1 MKLGSHNTMTYLRP
15 KVFWQRLLPF
25 IGRCQSVDYKV
36 QHSLGAVGYDLRL
49 FWDSD
54 GQLEYRHG
62 FLRFS
67 ADNIDEILSYAES
80 NNIIVRVLLEVRSYN
95 NGLIG
100 NIDELRSRFKAY
112 CSEIEEKYPSILFFG
127 GQESGSGEKLYTF
140 KSDTGDL
147 AIEELHSSV
156 TSLFKSNNKFLR
168 MIDDLFPII
177 YSLIKNEKN
186 IRAYQNNKD
195 KENTYLYVDY
205 IEVQ

>member
-49 FWDSD
+49 FWDDD
-54 GQLEYRHG
+54 GKLEYRHG
-62 FLRFS
+62 FLRFP
-67 ADNIDEILSYAES
+67 ADNIDEVLSYAES

-95 NGLIG
+95 KVLIG

-112 CSEIEEKYPSILFFG
+112 CSEIEKKYPSILFFG

-140 KSDTGDL
+140 KTETSGLVID
-147 AIEELHSSV
+147 ELHSSV

-186 IRAYQNNKD
+186 INSYRNNKE

-205 IEVQ
+205 IEIQ

>member
-25 IGRCQSVDYKV
+25 VGRCQSVDYKV

-49 FWDSD
+49 FWGDD
-54 GQLEYRHG
+54 GKLEYRHG
-62 FLRFS
+62 FLRFP
-67 ADNIDEILSYAES
+67 ADNIDEVLSYAES

-95 NGLIG
+95 KLLIS

-140 KSDTGDL
+140 KNDMGNL

-156 TSLFKSNNKFLR
+156 TSLFKSHNKFLR

-205 IEVQ
+205 IEIQ

>member
-25 IGRCQSVDYKV
+25 IGRCQSVNYKV

-62 FLRFS
+62 VLRFS
-67 ADNIDEILSYAES
+67 ADNIDEVLSYAES

-95 NGLIG
+95 KGLIG

>member
-54 GQLEYRHG
+54 GKLEYRHG
-62 FLRFS
+62 FLRFP
-67 ADNIDEILSYAES
+67 ADNIDEVLSYAES

-95 NGLIG
+95 KGLIG
-100 NIDELRSRFKAY
+100 NMDELRSRFKAY

-140 KSDTGDL
+140 KTDTGDL

-156 TSLFKSNNKFLR
+156 TSLFKSHNKFLR

-186 IRAYQNNKD
+186 INSYRNNKD

-205 IEVQ
+205 VEIQ

>member
-67 ADNIDEILSYAES
+67 ADNIDEVLSYAES

-95 NGLIG
+95 KPLIS

-112 CSEIEEKYPSILFFG
+112 CSEIEKKYPSIIFFG
-127 GQESGSGEKLYTF
+127 GQETSSGEKLYTF
-140 KSDTGDL
+140 KNETRVLVID
-147 AIEELHSSV
+147 ELHSSV

-186 IRAYQNNKD
+186 ISSYRNNKEKD
-195 KENTYLYVDY
+195 NTYLYVDY
-205 IEVQ
+205 IEIQ

>member
-25 IGRCQSVDYKV
+25 VGRCQSVDYKV

-49 FWDSD
+49 FWDDD
-54 GQLEYRHG
+54 GKLEYRHG
-62 FLRFS
+62 FLRFP
-67 ADNIDEILSYAES
+67 ADNIDEVLSYAES

-95 NGLIG
+95 KLLVS
-100 NIDELRSRFKAY
+100 NIDGLRSRFKAY
-112 CSEIEEKYPSILFFG
+112 CSNIEKKYPSILFFG

-140 KSDTGDL
+140 KTETSGL
-147 AIEELHSSV
+147 AIDELHSSV

-186 IRAYQNNKD
+186 ISSYRNNKEKD
-195 KENTYLYVDY
+195 NTYLYVDY
-205 IEVQ
+205 IEIQ

>member
-49 FWDSD
+49 FWDDD
-54 GQLEYRHG
+54 GKLEYRHG
-62 FLRFS
+62 FLRFP
-67 ADNIDEILSYAES
+67 ADNIDEVLSYAES
-80 NNIIVRVLLEVRSYN
+80 NNIIVRVLLEARSYN
-95 NGLIG
+95 KPLIS

-112 CSEIEEKYPSILFFG
+112 CSEIEKKYPSILFFG

-140 KSDTGDL
+140 KNDTGNL

-156 TSLFKSNNKFLR
+156 TSLFKSHNKFLR

-205 IEVQ
+205 IEIQ

>member
-36 QHSLGAVGYDLRL
+36 QHSLGADGYDLRL
-49 FWDSD
+49 FWDDD
-54 GQLEYRHG
+54 GKLEYRHG
-62 FLRFS
+62 FLRFP
-67 ADNIDEILSYAES
+67 ADNIDEVLSYAES
-80 NNIIVRVLLEVRSYN
+80 NNIIVRVLLEVLSYN
-95 NGLIG
+95 KVLIG

-112 CSEIEEKYPSILFFG
+112 CSEIEEKYPSSLFFG

>member
-67 ADNIDEILSYAES
+67 ADNIDEVLSYAES

-95 NGLIG
+95 KGLIG

-156 TSLFKSNNKFLR
+156 TSLFKSHNKFLR

-186 IRAYQNNKD
+186 INSYRNNKD

-205 IEVQ
+205 VEIQ

>member
-49 FWDSD
+49 FWDDD
-54 GQLEYRHG
+54 GKLEYRHG
-62 FLRFS
+62 FLRFP
-67 ADNIDEILSYAES
+67 ADNIDEVLSYAES

-95 NGLIG
+95 KGLIG

-112 CSEIEEKYPSILFFG
+112 CSEIEEKYPSIIFFG

-156 TSLFKSNNKFLR
+156 TSLFKSHNKFLR

-205 IEVQ
+205 IEIQ

>member
-49 FWDSD
+49 FWDDD
-54 GQLEYRHG
+54 GKLEYRHG
-62 FLRFS
+62 FLRFP
-67 ADNIDEILSYAES
+67 ADNIDEVLSYAEL

-95 NGLIG
+95 KPLIS

-112 CSEIEEKYPSILFFG
+112 CSDIEKKYPSIIFFG

-140 KSDTGDL
+140 KNETSGLVID
-147 AIEELHSSV
+147 ELHSSV
-156 TSLFKSNNKFLR
+156 TSLFKSHNKFLR

-186 IRAYQNNKD
+186 INSYRNNKEKD
-195 KENTYLYVDY
+195 NTYLYVDY
-205 IEVQ
+205 VEIQ

>member
-54 GQLEYRHG
+54 GKLEYRHG

-67 ADNIDEILSYAES
+67 ADNIDEVLSYAES

-95 NGLIG
+95 KGLIG

>member
-49 FWDSD
+49 FWGDD
-54 GQLEYRHG
+54 GKLEYRHG
-62 FLRFS
+62 FLRFP
-67 ADNIDEILSYAES
+67 ADNIDEVLSYAES

-95 NGLIG
+95 KPLIS

-140 KSDTGDL
+140 KNDTGNL

-156 TSLFKSNNKFLR
+156 TSLFKSHNKFLR

-186 IRAYQNNKD
+186 IRAYQSNKD

-205 IEVQ
+205 VEVQ

>member
-49 FWDSD
+49 FWDD
-54 GQLEYRHG
+54 YGKLEYRHG
-62 FLRFS
+62 FLRFP
-67 ADNIDEILSYAES
+67 ADNIDEVLSYAEL

-95 NGLIG
+95 KPLIS

-140 KSDTGDL
+140 KNDTGNL

-156 TSLFKSNNKFLR
+156 TSLFKSHNKFLR

-205 IEVQ
+205 VEVQ

>member
-49 FWDSD
+49 FWDDD
-54 GQLEYRHG
+54 GKLEYRHG
-62 FLRFS
+62 FLRFP
-67 ADNIDEILSYAES
+67 ADNIDEVLSYAES

-95 NGLIG
+95 KPLIS

-140 KSDTGDL
+140 KNDTGNL

-156 TSLFKSNNKFLR
+156 TSLFKSHNKFLR

-186 IRAYQNNKD
+186 IRAYQSNKD

-205 IEVQ
+205 VEIQ

>member
-49 FWDSD
+49 FWGDD
-54 GQLEYRHG
+54 GKLEYRHG
-62 FLRFS
+62 FLRFP
-67 ADNIDEILSYAES
+67 ADNIDEVLSYAES
-80 NNIIVRVLLEVRSYN
+80 NNIIVRVLLEARSYN
-95 NGLIG
+95 KPLIS

-112 CSEIEEKYPSILFFG
+112 CSEIEKKYPSIIFFG

-140 KSDTGDL
+140 KNDTGNL

-156 TSLFKSNNKFLR
+156 TSLFKSHNKFLR

>member
-1 MKLGSHNTMTYLRP
+1 MKLGSHNTMTYLRS
-15 KVFWQRLLPF
+15 KVFWHRLLPF

-67 ADNIDEILSYAES
+67 ADNIDEVLSYAES

-95 NGLIG
+95 KGLIG

>member
-25 IGRCQSVDYKV
+25 IGRCQSVDSKV

-67 ADNIDEILSYAES
+67 ADNIDEVLSYAES

-95 NGLIG
+95 KGLIG

>member
-49 FWDSD
+49 FWDDD
-54 GQLEYRHG
+54 GKLEYRHG
-62 FLRFS
+62 FLRFT
-67 ADNIDEILSYAES
+67 ADNIDEVLSYAES

-95 NGLIG
+95 KGLIG

-140 KSDTGDL
+140 KNDTGNL

-156 TSLFKSNNKFLR
+156 TSLFKSHNKFLR

-186 IRAYQNNKD
+186 IRAYQSNKD

-205 IEVQ
+205 VEIQ

>member
-25 IGRCQSVDYKV
+25 VGRCQSVDYKV

-49 FWDSD
+49 FWDDD
-54 GQLEYRHG
+54 GKLEYRHG
-62 FLRFS
+62 FLRFP
-67 ADNIDEILSYAES
+67 ADNIDEVLSYAES
-80 NNIIVRVLLEVRSYN
+80 NNIIVRVLLEARSYN
-95 NGLIG
+95 KPLIS

-112 CSEIEEKYPSILFFG
+112 CSEIEEKYPSIIFFG

-140 KSDTGDL
+140 KNDTGNL

-156 TSLFKSNNKFLR
+156 TSLFKSHNKFLR

-205 IEVQ
+205 VEVQ

>member
-1 MKLGSHNTMTYLRP
+1 MKLGSHNTMTYLSP

-67 ADNIDEILSYAES
+67 ADNIDEVLSYAES

-95 NGLIG
+95 KGLIG

-112 CSEIEEKYPSILFFG
+112 CSDIEKKYPSIIFFG

-156 TSLFKSNNKFLR
+156 TSLFKRNNKFLR

>member
-67 ADNIDEILSYAES
+67 ADNIDEVLSYAES
-80 NNIIVRVLLEVRSYN
+80 NNIIVRVLLEVRYYN
-95 NGLIG
+95 KGLIG

-112 CSEIEEKYPSILFFG
+112 CSEIEEKYPSIIFFG

-156 TSLFKSNNKFLR
+156 TSLFKRNNKFLR

>member
-49 FWDSD
+49 FWDDD
-54 GQLEYRHG
+54 GKLEYRHG

-67 ADNIDEILSYAES
+67 ADNIDEVLSYAES

-95 NGLIG
+95 KGLIG
-100 NIDELRSRFKAY
+100 NIDELRSRFKDY

-156 TSLFKSNNKFLR
+156 TSLFNSNNKFLR

>member
-54 GQLEYRHG
+54 GKLEYRHG
-62 FLRFS
+62 FLRFP
-67 ADNIDEILSYAES
+67 ADNIDEVLSYAES

-95 NGLIG
+95 KPLIS

-112 CSEIEEKYPSILFFG
+112 CSDIEKKYPSIIFFG

-140 KSDTGDL
+140 KNETSGLVID
-147 AIEELHSSV
+147 ELHSSV
-156 TSLFKSNNKFLR
+156 TSWFKSNNKFLR

>member
-25 IGRCQSVDYKV
+25 VGRCQSVDYKV

-49 FWDSD
+49 FWGDD

-62 FLRFS
+62 FLRFP
-67 ADNIDEILSYAES
+67 ANNIDEVLSYAES

-95 NGLIG
+95 KALIG
-100 NIDELRSRFKAY
+100 DIDELHSRFKAY
-112 CSEIEEKYPSILFFG
+112 CSDIEKKYPSILFFG

-140 KSDTGDL
+140 KNDMGNL

-156 TSLFKSNNKFLR
+156 TSLFKSHNKFLR

-205 IEVQ
+205 IEIQ